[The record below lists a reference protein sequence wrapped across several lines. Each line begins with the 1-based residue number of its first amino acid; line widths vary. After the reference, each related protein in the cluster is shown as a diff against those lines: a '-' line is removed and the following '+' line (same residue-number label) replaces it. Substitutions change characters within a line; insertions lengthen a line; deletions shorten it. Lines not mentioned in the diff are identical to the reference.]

1 MAFSNAKHEPR
12 REEGG
17 PPEQVEPSGRALG
30 LPDGDWRSVLDRELS
45 ARLASFAAGIAHE
58 ARNQIFAVT
67 ATLDA
72 FEARFS
78 DATQTPPHFAVM
90 RDDLQ
95 RLTALMHGL
104 AEFGHPTAPALA
116 FGHVGHALADA
127 LSAVRPS
134 AERKMLLLSAQLDD
148 PRATA
153 WFDRERLK
161 VAVRSLLEHAIRR
174 SPEAEAIEL
183 TVTRADGEEGLITV
197 SVADHGPALG
207 PEHLERMFEPFFSPN
222 RAARG
227 LDLALAKRIVEQHGG
242 SVRAA
247 NRHGSGLC
255 LAILIPGSGNE

>member
-1 MAFSNAKHEPR
+1 MAFSNAKREPR
-12 REEGG
+12 REEGSA
-17 PPEQVEPSGRALG
+17 EQLEPSSGVAG
-30 LPDGDWRSVLDRELS
+30 LLESDWRSVLDRELS
-45 ARLASFAAGIAHE
+45 AALASFAAGIAHE

-78 DATQTPPHFAVM
+78 AAAQAPPHFAVM

-104 AEFGHPTAPALA
+104 AEFGHPTAPVLA
-116 FGHVGHALADA
+116 FGHVGHALSDA
-127 LSAVRPS
+127 LAAVRPS
-134 AERKMLLLSAQLDD
+134 AQRKKLVLSAQLDD

-153 WFDRERLK
+153 WFDRERLSL
-161 VAVRSLLEHAIRR
+161 AVRSLLEHAIRR

-183 TVTRADGEEGLITV
+183 CVTRGDGEEGLLTV
-197 SVADHGPALG
+197 SVADHGPALDA
-207 PEHLERMFEPFFSPN
+207 EHLERVFEPFFSPN

-227 LDLALAKRIVEQHGG
+227 LEVALAKRIVEQHGG

-247 NRHGSGLC
+247 NRGRAGLC
-255 LAILIPGSGNE
+255 LALLIPGSGGA

>member
-1 MAFSNAKHEPR
+1 MAFSNAKREPR
-12 REEGG
+12 REEG
-17 PPEQVEPSGRALG
+17 PTEQLEPSGGAVG
-30 LPDGDWRSVLDRELS
+30 LPDSDWRSVLDRELS
-45 ARLASFAAGIAHE
+45 AGLARFAAGIAHE

-116 FGHVGHALADA
+116 FGHVGHALSDA
-127 LSAVRPS
+127 LSAARPS
-134 AERKMLLLSAQLDD
+134 AERKKLVLSAQLDE

-153 WFDRERLK
+153 WFDRERLS
-161 VAVRSLLEHAIRR
+161 VAARSLLEHAIRR
-174 SPEAEAIEL
+174 SPEAAAIEL
-183 TVTRADGEEGLITV
+183 CVTRGDGEEGLVTV
-197 SVADHGPALG
+197 TVTDQGPALG
-207 PEHLERMFEPFFSPN
+207 PEQLDRVFEPFFSAN

-242 SVRAA
+242 GVRAA
-247 NRHGSGLC
+247 NRDRTGLC
-255 LAILIPGSGNE
+255 LALVIPGSGGA